1 MRAKKWLVFLLLIP
15 LLFSASPAPQSAAD
29 TLLRLHVRANSDA
42 PADQAVKYQVRD
54 AVLAVLAEHLQSADS
69 AAAAEARV
77 AAVLP
82 AVVAATQETV
92 RAAGF
97 DYQVTAALG
106 RAQFPTR
113 FYGSRIYRAGS
124 YRALQ
129 IYLGQGAGQN
139 WWCVLFPPLCFVEAK
154 KTAPEQEAVV
164 MVADGAEDTPPPLK
178 SRLLE
183 WWHKL
188 FGKNEQNLVFGSIS
202 AAAPGR

>member
-1 MRAKKWLVFLLLIP
+1 
-15 LLFSASPAPQSAAD
+15 
-29 TLLRLHVRANSDA
+29 
-42 PADQAVKYQVRD
+42 
-54 AVLAVLAEHLQSADS
+54 
-69 AAAAEARV
+69 
-77 AAVLP
+77 
-82 AVVAATQETV
+82 
-92 RAAGF
+92 
-97 DYQVTAALG
+97 
-106 RAQFPTR
+106 
-113 FYGSRIYRAGS
+113 
-124 YRALQ
+124 
-129 IYLGQGAGQN
+129 LGQGAGQN